1 MCSLSRP
8 NSNCHEDKLYPPIQ
22 PACAPGMSDRI
33 TLETALLERID
44 TLTRTVQRLAD
55 RVEDL
60 EDNRDLEQAI
70 ADCGGKPLVA
80 WDKAK
85 GLFDLD

>member
-1 MCSLSRP
+1 
-8 NSNCHEDKLYPPIQ
+8 
-22 PACAPGMSDRI
+22 MSD
-33 TLETALLERID
+33 TAVLERIEL
-44 TLTRTVQRLAD
+44 LTRTVEQLAD

-70 ADCGGKPLVA
+70 AENGNKPLVA

-85 GLFDLD
+85 ALLDLD

>member
-1 MCSLSRP
+1 MNDTTVL
-8 NSNCHEDKLYPPIQ
+8 
-22 PACAPGMSDRI
+22 DRI
-33 TLETALLERID
+33 DL
-44 TLTRTVQRLAD
+44 LTRTVEKLAD

-70 ADCGGKPLVA
+70 AQNGSTPLVP

-85 GLFDLD
+85 SLLDLD

>member
-1 MCSLSRP
+1 
-8 NSNCHEDKLYPPIQ
+8 
-22 PACAPGMSDRI
+22 MSD
-33 TLETALLERID
+33 TAVLERID
-44 TLTRTVQRLAD
+44 LLTRTVEQLAE

-70 ADCGGKPLVA
+70 AENGSKPLVA

-85 GLFDLD
+85 AHLDLD

>member
-1 MCSLSRP
+1 
-8 NSNCHEDKLYPPIQ
+8 
-22 PACAPGMSDRI
+22 MSD
-33 TLETALLERID
+33 TAVLERIEL
-44 TLTRTVQRLAD
+44 LTRTVEQLAG

-70 ADCGGKPLVA
+70 AENGNKSLVA

-85 GLFDLD
+85 ALLDLD

>member
-1 MCSLSRP
+1 M
-8 NSNCHEDKLYPPIQ
+8 ND
-22 PACAPGMSDRI
+22 
-33 TLETALLERID
+33 TAVLERIEL
-44 TLTRTVQRLAD
+44 LTRTVEQLAD

-70 ADCGGKPLVA
+70 AENGNKPLVA

-85 GLFDLD
+85 ALLDLD